1 MGLITYALLVIGG
14 WIAAFGIASETIKE
28 DISGKRAA
36 YKDRGRYSHL
46 TNPDDEEYP
55 WVELAAKTALMGFI
69 WMVLAILFAF
79 FWKTTWFAAICA
91 VLYWKVTWVRIKAD
105 AAWARIKSL
114 KASLEAKLRG

>member
-36 YKDRGRYSHL
+36 YKDRPRWSHL

-55 WVELAAKTALMGFI
+55 WVELVSKTAIMGFI
-69 WMVLAILFAF
+69 WMFFAIPFAF
-79 FWKTTWFAAICA
+79 LWKMTWFAAICA
-91 VLYWKVTWVRIKAD
+91 VLYWKNNWVRTKAD
-105 AAWARIKSL
+105 AAWARVKSW
-114 KASLEAKLRG
+114 KASFEAKLRG